1 MTSTSQSLYTS
12 EQTLA
17 WLRGLYTLALADG
30 EFDEEEQQLID
41 SFTHGELGITTNI
54 ASLEPIS
61 PQELG
66 RILSPNPKLAE
77 NFLRTAVMVALA
89 DGIYSVC
96 EDDLLHQFC
105 QALQLKVV
113 ALDTLRRTL
122 QDLSNLQSGGHSELC
137 LPSAHHPEGH
147 HIDVL
152 SPVKHWLDALE
163 IHDPKVAHTL
173 CKLIPPQCPFE
184 RDITIFGRKIVHIPP
199 MCKLNP
205 LYEQFV
211 GLRFRALCY
220 LADECH
226 EDIAK
231 YC

>member
-30 EFDEEEQQLID
+30 QFDEQEQQLID
-41 SFTHGELGITTNI
+41 SFTHGELATTASI
-54 ASLEPIS
+54 SSLEPIL

-66 RILSPNPKLAE
+66 RILGNNPKLAE

-105 QALQLKVV
+105 QALELKVV
-113 ALDTLRRTL
+113 ALDTLRRAL
-122 QDLSNLQSGGHSELC
+122 QDLSNLQSGVSSPLC
-137 LPSAHHPEGH
+137 SPPNHHPDDH

-152 SPVKHWLDALE
+152 APVKHWLDGLE

-226 EDIAK
+226 EDISK

>member
-1 MTSTSQSLYTS
+1 MTSTSQISYTR
-12 EQTLA
+12 EQSLA
-17 WLRGLYTLALADG
+17 WMRGLLTMAWADG
-30 EFDEEEQQLID
+30 NFDEEEHQLID
-41 SFTHGELGITTNI
+41 ALIHDELVAVTDVD
-54 ASLEPIS
+54 SLEPIS

-66 RILSPNPKLAE
+66 AILGTNPKLAE

-89 DGIYSVC
+89 DGIYSIC

-105 QALQLKVV
+105 QALNLKIEAV
-113 ALDTLRRTL
+113 
-122 QDLSNLQSGGHSELC
+122 
-137 LPSAHHPEGH
+137 
-147 HIDVL
+147 
-152 SPVKHWLDALE
+152 PVKHWLDDLE
-163 IHDPKVAHTL
+163 IHDSKVAHAV

-184 RDITIFGRKIVHIPP
+184 RDLIIFGRKIVHIPP

-205 LYEQFV
+205 LYEQFT

-226 EDIAK
+226 EDISK

>member
-1 MTSTSQSLYTS
+1 MTSTSRISYTTEQSLAWMRGLL
-12 EQTLA
+12 TLA
-17 WLRGLYTLALADG
+17 WADG
-30 EFDEEEQQLID
+30 SFGEEEHELID
-41 SFTHGELGITTNI
+41 ALTHDELVAVTDVD
-54 ASLEPIS
+54 SLDPIS
-61 PQELG
+61 PEELG
-66 RILSPNPKLAE
+66 AVLGTHPKLAE

-89 DGIYSVC
+89 DGIYSIC

-105 QALQLKVV
+105 QALNLKIE
-113 ALDTLRRTL
+113 ALDTLRKTL
-122 QDLSNLQSGGHSELC
+122 QDLSQIQSGELGEIC
-137 LPSAHHPEGH
+137 ISHNSHDDHHL
-147 HIDVL
+147 DVL
-152 SPVKHWLDALE
+152 SPVKHWLDDLE
-163 IHDPKVAHTL
+163 IHDSKVAHAV

-184 RDITIFGRKIVHIPP
+184 RDLTIFGRKIVHIPP

-226 EDIAK
+226 EDISK

>member
-1 MTSTSQSLYTS
+1 MTSTSQIPYTT
-12 EQTLA
+12 EQILAWMRGLLTLA
-17 WLRGLYTLALADG
+17 WADG
-30 EFDEEEQQLID
+30 DFGEEEHQLID
-41 SFTHGELGITTNI
+41 QLTHDELVAVTDVD
-54 ASLEPIS
+54 SLAPIS

-66 RILSPNPKLAE
+66 AILGTHPKIAE

-89 DGIYSVC
+89 DGIYSIC

-105 QALQLKVV
+105 QALNLEIE
-113 ALDTLRRTL
+113 ALDTLRKTL
-122 QDLSNLQSGGHSELC
+122 QDLSKIQSGELAEIC
-137 LPSAHHPEGH
+137 LDHHPHEH
-147 HIDVL
+147 HLDVL
-152 SPVKHWLDALE
+152 APVKHWLDGLE
-163 IHDPKVAHTL
+163 IHDSKVAHTV

-184 RDITIFGRKIVHIPP
+184 RDLTIFGHKIVHIPP

-220 LADECH
+220 LADDCQ
-226 EDIAK
+226 EDISK

>member
-30 EFDEEEQQLID
+30 QFDEEEQQLID

-122 QDLSNLQSGGHSELC
+122 QDLSNIQSGGHSELC
-137 LPSAHHPEGH
+137 LPPTHHPEDH

-152 SPVKHWLDALE
+152 SPVKHWLDGLE
-163 IHDPKVAHTL
+163 IHDSKVAHTL

>member
-1 MTSTSQSLYTS
+1 MTRTSQTPYTTEQSLAWMRGLL
-12 EQTLA
+12 TLA
-17 WLRGLYTLALADG
+17 WADG
-30 EFDEEEQQLID
+30 SFGQEEHELID
-41 SFTHGELGITTNI
+41 SLIHNELVAVTNVD
-54 ASLEPIS
+54 SLEPIS
-61 PQELG
+61 PEELG
-66 RILSPNPKLAE
+66 AVLGTHPKLAE

-89 DGIYSVC
+89 DGIYSIC

-105 QALQLKVV
+105 QALNLKVE
-113 ALDTLRRTL
+113 ALDTLRKTL
-122 QDLSNLQSGGHSELC
+122 QDLSKIQSGQLPEICLEQHSH
-137 LPSAHHPEGH
+137 SGH
-147 HIDVL
+147 HLDVL
-152 SPVKHWLDALE
+152 SPVKHWLDELE
-163 IHDPKVAHTL
+163 IHDSKVAHAV

-184 RDITIFGRKIVHIPP
+184 RDLTIFGRKIVHIPP

-226 EDIAK
+226 EDISK

>member
-17 WLRGLYTLALADG
+17 WLRGLYTIALADG
-30 EFDEEEQQLID
+30 QFDEEEQQLID
-41 SFTHGELGITTNI
+41 SFTHEELGITTNI
-54 ASLEPIS
+54 TSLEPIS

-89 DGIYSVC
+89 DGIYSIC

-113 ALDTLRRTL
+113 GLDTLRRTL
-122 QDLSNLQSGGHSELC
+122 QDLSNIQAGGHSELC
-137 LPSAHHPEGH
+137 LPSAHHPEDH

-184 RDITIFGRKIVHIPP
+184 RDVIIFGRKIVHIPP

>member
-1 MTSTSQSLYTS
+1 MTSTSQTLYSS

-30 EFDEEEQQLID
+30 QFGEEEQQLID
-41 SFTHGELGITTNI
+41 SFTQGELATSMNIT
-54 ASLEPIS
+54 SLEPIS
-61 PQELG
+61 PKELG
-66 RILSPNPKLAE
+66 RILGHDRKLAE

-105 QALQLKVV
+105 QALKLKVV
-113 ALDTLRRTL
+113 ALDTLRRAL
-122 QDLSNLQSGGHSELC
+122 QDLSNLQSGERTGLCSPSVHSQG
-137 LPSAHHPEGH
+137 HHP
-147 HIDVL
+147 IDVL
-152 SPVKHWLDALE
+152 APVKYWLDGLE
-163 IHDPKVAHTL
+163 IHDPHVAHTL

-211 GLRFRALCY
+211 SLRFRALCY
-220 LADECH
+220 LADQCH